1 MGASPIIA
9 PPQSALSPPQ
19 KRPAAQ
25 PSTARPQ
32 SRKSPKILQILLQTI
47 RPFPRRKKDP
57 PPNHQPLARNP
68 ENLPKSLQI
77 LLQTIR
83 PFPAA
88 KKTRRPTINRSP
100 AILKIPQNPANPAS
114 DNPPFPRRKK
124 DPPPNHQPLAR
135 NPENP
140 PNPANPASDNL
151 PFPPP
156 QKRPAAQPSTARPQS
171 RKSPQILQILLQTI
185 RPFPRRKKDPPPN
198 HQPLARNPE
207 NLPKSCKSC
216 FRQSALSPAAKKTRR
231 PTINRSPAIPKI
243 PQNPANPASDNIHPN
258 SGMHPSSLSILTP
271 CLL

>member
-19 KRPAAQ
+19 CQEGARPAAQ

-68 ENLPKSLQI
+68 ENLPKSCKSCFRQSALSPPQK
-77 LLQTIR
+77 R
-83 PFPAA
+83 PAA
-88 KKTRRPTINRSP
+88 QPSTVRLQF
-100 AILKIPQNPANPAS
+100 LKIPQNPANPAS

-140 PNPANPASDNL
+140 PKSCKSCFRQSALS
-151 PFPPP
+151 PP
-156 QKRPAAQPSTARPQS
+156 QKRPAAQSSTARPQS
-171 RKSPQILQILLQTI
+171 RKSPQILQILLQT
-185 RPFPRRKKDPPPN
+185 
-198 HQPLARNPE
+198 
-207 NLPKSCKSC
+207 
-216 FRQSALSPAAKKTRR
+216 LSPAVTRR
-231 PTINRSPAIPKI
+231 PTINRSPQSRKSPNPASDNPPFPPLPKRPAAQPSTARPQSRKS

-258 SGMHPSSLSILTP
+258 SGMHP
-271 CLL
+271 CLPVSYMRH